1 MNALRDNP
9 GSGEGSQPSSTTSR
23 SLLERVQS
31 DEPAAWDQLVS
42 LYAPLVYQWCRGWGL
57 REQDAT
63 DIFQEVFQ
71 AVAVHIGGFR
81 RQRAGDTFR
90 GWLRTITRNK
100 VHDYFRRRGREPE
113 GVGGSEAQAQL
124 AELPA
129 PQPAEDSSLSEQHGE
144 RALVARAL
152 ELIRREFA
160 ERTWQAFFRTAID
173 GRSAPEVAAE
183 LSMSAGAVRVAKSRV
198 LQRLRE
204 ELGDLIE

>member
-1 MNALRDNP
+1 MNALRENP
-9 GSGEGSQPSSTTSR
+9 GSGEGSQPSTATSR
-23 SLLERVQS
+23 SLLERVKS
-31 DEPAAWDQLVS
+31 EEPDAWDRLVS
-42 LYAPLVYQWCRGWGL
+42 LYAPLVYRWCRGGGL

-63 DIFQEVFQ
+63 DIIQEVFQ

-81 RQRAGDTFR
+81 KQREGDSFR

-113 GVGGSEAQAQL
+113 GVGGSEAQARL

-129 PQPAEDSSLSEQHGE
+129 PWPREDSSLSEEHAEGV
-144 RALVARAL
+144 LVKRAL
-152 ELIRREFA
+152 ELIRREFT
-160 ERTWQAFFRTAID
+160 ERTWQAFCRTAID